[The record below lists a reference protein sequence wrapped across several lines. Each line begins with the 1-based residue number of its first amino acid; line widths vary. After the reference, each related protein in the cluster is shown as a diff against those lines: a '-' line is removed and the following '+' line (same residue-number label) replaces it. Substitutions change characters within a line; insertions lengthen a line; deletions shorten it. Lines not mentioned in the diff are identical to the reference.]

1 MSSKQILNYN
11 IGKEVGKGTFG
22 KVYVGLNNDNN
33 ERVAVKEVKNE
44 QRFKDAAIKE
54 IKILKQLKENKLEET
69 YVIDFKDNFVF
80 LGIQYLVFEY
90 MDKNLYY
97 YYKKNTISYKNVISI
112 FYEVTKGLEYIH
124 SQNIIHCDLKPEN
137 IMINKETKKIKII
150 DFGSAIY
157 YGTEK
162 KHFYIQ
168 SRYYRAPEI
177 VYCIS
182 QYTCAIDIWSLG
194 CIIYE
199 LLFRKPLFPAT
210 DKKDLLFLFT
220 TLLGIPND
228 GAYFISPEYNQH
240 FVFSIGCNQYMR
252 RHTKKVYETVDKEG
266 LLFKLNNE
274 IDIKLE
280 YKEDLME
287 LLQSIITYDYK
298 NRITATKILENGLFY
313 RK

>member
-11 IGKEVGKGTFG
+11 IGKEVGRGAFG

-33 ERVAVKEVKNE
+33 ERIAVKEVKNE

-210 DKKDLLFLFT
+210 DKKDLLYLFT
-220 TLLGIPND
+220 NLLGIPND
-228 GAYFISPEYNQH
+228 GAYFISPEYNKN
-240 FVFSIGCNQYMR
+240 FVFSIGCNQYAR
-252 RHTKKVYETVDKEG
+252 RHTKKVYENVDKEG
-266 LLFKLNNE
+266 LMLKLNKE

>member
-1 MSSKQILNYN
+1 MSSKQILNYY
-11 IGKEVGKGTFG
+11 IGKEVGRGAFG
-22 KVYVGLNNDNN
+22 KVYVGMNNNSD
-33 ERVAVKEVKNE
+33 RV
-44 QRFKDAAIKE
+44 AIKE
-54 IKILKQLKENKLEET
+54 IKNEPRFKAAAIREIQILKQLKENKLEEN
-69 YVIDFKDNFVF
+69 YIINFKEAFVN
-80 LGIQYLVFEY
+80 LGIQYMVFEY
-90 MDKNLYY
+90 MDRNLYH
-97 YYKKNTISYKNVISI
+97 YYKNNSIPYVDVINI
-112 FYEVTKGLEYIH
+112 FYELTKGLEYIH

-137 IMINKETKKIKII
+137 IMINRDSMKIKII

-157 YGTEK
+157 SGTDK

-177 VYCIS
+177 VYCIG
-182 QYTCAIDIWSLG
+182 QITCAIDIWSLG

-199 LLFRKPLFPAT
+199 ILFRKPLFPAT
-210 DKKDLLFLFT
+210 DKNDLLYLFT
-220 TLLGIPND
+220 TLLGIPD
-228 GAYFISPEYNQH
+228 LGAYFISPEYNKN

-266 LLFKLNNE
+266 LMLKLNKE

-280 YKEDLME
+280 YKDALIE

-298 NRITATKILENGLFY
+298 NRITPTKILENELFY

>member
-22 KVYVGLNNDNN
+22 KVYVGLNNYNN

-137 IMINKETKKIKII
+137 IMINKETKKIKIVR
-150 DFGSAIY
+150 FC
-157 YGTEK
+157 K
-162 KHFYIQ
+162 
-168 SRYYRAPEI
+168 
-177 VYCIS
+177 
-182 QYTCAIDIWSLG
+182 
-194 CIIYE
+194 
-199 LLFRKPLFPAT
+199 
-210 DKKDLLFLFT
+210 DKVTMCFL
-220 TLLGIPND
+220 
-228 GAYFISPEYNQH
+228 
-240 FVFSIGCNQYMR
+240 
-252 RHTKKVYETVDKEG
+252 
-266 LLFKLNNE
+266 
-274 IDIKLE
+274 
-280 YKEDLME
+280 
-287 LLQSIITYDYK
+287 
-298 NRITATKILENGLFY
+298 
-313 RK
+313 